1 MTETAR
7 LEGLLEKFK
16 FTSPVSAPVRKL
28 LIKSRARVLK
38 STLKEV
44 GAYSVWFGLV
54 LFIILKLRKIGF
66 KFAITFANVAAITAV
81 LVASGAVA
89 AGAYVAVKQYQEKN
103 ISAVT
108 VPSNEESETFDFTND
123 VNDALIETQEAQKED
138 ADTKVLPKVQ
148 EKAPIYEIF
157 LYSGKKYVGSIESR
171 GAFYKVNTSQG
182 QVSIPAKQ
190 IKVIKRAKE

>member
-1 MTETAR
+1 MTETAQ

-16 FTSPVSAPVRKL
+16 FTSPISAPVRKR

-44 GAYSVWFGLV
+44 GAYSAWFGLV

-66 KFAITFANVAAITAV
+66 KFAITFANVAAITAIV
-81 LVASGAVA
+81 LASGAVVSA
-89 AGAYVAVKQYQEKN
+89 AYVVVKQYQDNTRTVSVTEKSEA
-103 ISAVT
+103 IDSA
-108 VPSNEESETFDFTND
+108 
-123 VNDALIETQEAQKED
+123 NDADNAFIETQKEQEEASIPRDILK
-138 ADTKVLPKVQ
+138 KQ
-148 EKAPIYEIF
+148 EKAPIYEIL
-157 LYSGKKYVGSIESR
+157 LYSGKKYLGSIESR
-171 GAFYKVNTSQG
+171 GASYKVNTSNG